1 MRRKQQNLLFCFA
14 MPVPLDQLPA
24 YAAHSRTRVHVVVET
39 PKGGRNKVAFDPELG
54 VFKLKGVLP
63 EGHSFPYDFG
73 FVPSTKAEDGD
84 PLDVLLLLDAPA
96 FPGCLVEA
104 RLIGALEIEQ
114 QDPDGPT
121 QRNDR
126 LLAVA
131 ANSHEHKSVK
141 SLTDLSAELLH
152 EIEHFFH
159 SYNEAKGGEIRV
171 LRRVGPERAHALL
184 TQALQ

>member
-1 MRRKQQNLLFCFA
+1 
-14 MPVPLDQLPA
+14 MPPSLIDLPA
-24 YAAHSRTRVHVVVET
+24 RVGHSHTRVHVVVET
-39 PKGGRNKVAFDPELG
+39 PKGSRNKFNFDPTLG
-54 VFKLKGVLP
+54 AFKLAGVLP

-73 FVPSTKAEDGD
+73 FVPSTKAADGD
-84 PLDVLLLLDAPA
+84 PLDVLVLLAAPA
-96 FPGCLVEA
+96 YPGVVVEA
-104 RLIGALEIEQ
+104 RLLGAFEVEQ
-114 QDPDGPT
+114 HDKNGPV

-131 ANSHEHKSVK
+131 ADAREHQH
-141 SLTDLSAELLH
+141 LHAIGDLPAELLH

-184 TQALQ
+184 NQAQA